1 MADTE
6 NGTAAKS
13 ERMIKGMWRGM
24 EKRIEEKAIADG
36 SATGVLSEDGTTDET
51 GTETETETEAESG
64 VEEALSTQTT
74 GVLQPLRLLRLHGR
88 NRRICTPTD
97 KGWIGNRILVG
108 PMVAGVSIWRGTSA
122 SIEIRM

>member
-36 SATGVLSEDGTTDET
+36 SATGVLTEDGTTDET
-51 GTETETETEAESG
+51 GTETETEAESG
-64 VEEALSTQTT
+64 VEEALSIRTT
-74 GVLQPLRLLRLHGR
+74 GVLQLLRLLRLHGR
-88 NRRICTPTD
+88 NRKICTPTD
-97 KGWIGNRILVG
+97 KGWIGMVG
-108 PMVAGVSIWRGTSA
+108 PMVAGVSTWRGTSA